1 MGYSCY
7 LFGCADGN
15 FKPILRLI
23 KKHNRHANSESSEI
37 NVGEELVLEAVL
49 FAPDGLYWLLISNGG
64 GRDSTN
70 DFIEDEMNSKKL
82 GRKGYPAKQGDSAT
96 GRSYPA
102 KQGDSAT
109 GRSYVFYRALQDKP
123 SWYGHPKRC
132 RTLWKNS
139 DGLEVLKEKFSAPV
153 SKPE

>member
-49 FAPDGLYWLLISNGG
+49 FAPDGLYWLLFSNGG

-70 DFIEDEMNSKKL
+70 DFIEDEMNLKKL
-82 GRKGYPAKQGDSAT
+82 GRKGYL
-96 GRSYPA
+96 A

-132 RTLWKNS
+132 RTLWMNS
-139 DGLEVLKEKFSAPV
+139 DGLEVLEKKFSAPV